1 MTTLQQQIDHWEAE
15 LDRIAETSTSD
26 NWFLAER
33 RLAEAQHTIAA
44 FRGEILPL
52 LAERQ
57 PADAVVTAEIEQL
70 VDHLEDVCNDLFW
83 TLHPTVSYQEIANA
97 LASLRALS
105 ALNLRAEET
114 LQDTG

>member
-26 NWFLAER
+26 NWF
-33 RLAEAQHTIAA
+33 LAEAQHTIAA